1 MRTRSLVAFLGFGA
15 LTAAAG
21 FIGNRATQKSV
32 NSLWYKVALKKP
44 PFQPP
49 KQAFAPVWASLY
61 AMIAGSGARVYAA
74 PPSPERTRAL
84 TLWGAQ
90 LALNAGW
97 SAIFFGARRP
107 KWALAELGVLLAT
120 IGAYMHQAHKVDRA
134 AAYLVAPYMGWSAF
148 AALLNEEIVRRN
160 PRFA

>member
-1 MRTRSLVAFLGFGA
+1 MRTRSLVSLLGFGA

-21 FIGNRATQKSV
+21 FIGARATRKSV
-32 NSLWYKVALKKP
+32 DSPWYNVLLRKP

-49 KQAFAPVWASLY
+49 KRAFAPVWSGLY
-61 AMIAGSGARVYAA
+61 ALIAGSGARVYAA
-74 PPSPERTRAL
+74 PPSPERSRAL
-84 TLWGAQ
+84 ALWGTQ

-97 SAIFFGARRP
+97 SVIFFGARKPR
-107 KWALAELGVLLAT
+107 WALAELGVLLAT

-134 AAYLVAPYMGWSAF
+134 AAYMFAPYLGWSGF

>member
-1 MRTRSLVAFLGFGA
+1 MRTRSVLSLLGFGA

-21 FIGNRATQKSV
+21 FIGARATQRSV
-32 NSLWYKVALKKP
+32 DSDWYRLALKKP

-49 KQAFAPVWASLY
+49 KQAFAPVWTGLY
-61 AMIAGSGARVYAA
+61 ALIAGSGARVYNA

-84 TLWGAQ
+84 ALWGTQ

-97 SAIFFGARRP
+97 SAIFFGARKP
-107 KWALAELGVLLAT
+107 KWALAEIGVLLAT

-134 AAYLVAPYMGWSAF
+134 AAMMVAPYMGWTAF